1 MTDIAGSWRVT
12 TDSYSAPFCPW
23 SASYALLTLSRLQI
37 KIRLNGAEHFGD
49 IPTDTPKGAWLV
61 LGDFGRWW
69 QQKPKRHKDVRD
81 FLAKLG
87 KCWEPGWSPRQES
100 NLYLALRRRLF
111 YPLNYG
117 ESHIRAFA
125 QEMANRTAVW
135 TARRV

>member
-1 MTDIAGSWRVT
+1 MHISGSDLISLRVSELMAAKSPAEQGFAGLFRKS
-12 TDSYSAPFCPW
+12 
-23 SASYALLTLSRLQI
+23 
-37 KIRLNGAEHFGD
+37 
-49 IPTDTPKGAWLV
+49 
-61 LGDFGRWW
+61 
-69 QQKPKRHKDVRD
+69 
-81 FLAKLG
+81 
-87 KCWEPGWSPRQES
+87 WEPSWSPRQES